1 MQLIIPID
9 VGAETYVQ
17 ERFHERVRPPLE
29 CPNCNETDCL
39 WGHGFYSRYTT
50 GATGKDISIVVKRL
64 ICKLC
69 RVTISCLPD
78 FAQPY
83 RLLNQTTVDAYV
95 KGEHKRRDVQ
105 AWTDLLK
112 RYERQ
117 VSEWLPSLKRLIGN
131 RFGRGS
137 PKEEATVFWRR
148 AVAMCGSAAK
158 LTLVLTQEFRATSF
172 RIYRCHQPRPA
183 G

>member
-1 MQLIIPID
+1 
-9 VGAETYVQ
+9 V
-17 ERFHERVRPPLE
+17 
-29 CPNCNETDCL
+29 
-39 WGHGFYSRYTT
+39 
-50 GATGKDISIVVKRL
+50 TGKDISIVVKRL

-69 RVTISCLPD
+69 HVTISCLPD

-83 RLLNQTTVDAYV
+83 RLLNQVTVNAYV
-95 KGEHKRRDVQ
+95 KGEHNRRDVQ
-105 AWTDLLK
+105 SWLELLK

-117 VSEWLPSLKRLIGN
+117 VGEWLPSLKRLIGN
-131 RFGRGS
+131 RFGRGF